1 MGVVIRGAY
10 RAFRKRS
17 WTGAS
22 RRSTLRCFSTGDRV
36 TEQLVRYEVRD
47 HVAEITM
54 CRGPVNAIN
63 LELARGV
70 IDAYKRAREDRDVRA
85 VILTSA
91 MPTVFSAG
99 LDLKIALDYDGQAL
113 RGFIEVFYYEMHEAL
128 YRLGKPVIAAVN
140 GHARAAG
147 VTWAVSCD
155 LIIAAEE
162 AEMGYPEID
171 VGLLPAM
178 HLVHLPRQ
186 AGRHRAAQLLFTGD
200 IVPARTMME
209 WGVVNEVVPRDQVM
223 STARALARRLAAKS
237 PVAMKLLRDAFVRAN
252 DLDYRRA
259 MESVVETMCG
269 LKDARDSREALLAF
283 VEKRDPV
290 FTGS

>member
-1 MGVVIRGAY
+1 MSQPLVNYEIR
-10 RAFRKRS
+10 
-17 WTGAS
+17 
-22 RRSTLRCFSTGDRV
+22 DR
-36 TEQLVRYEVRD
+36 
-47 HVAEITM
+47 VAEITM
-54 CRGPVNAIN
+54 NRAPVNAIN
-63 LELARGV
+63 LELARAV
-70 IDAYKRAREDRDVRA
+70 IDAYRRAREDDEVRA

-99 LDLKIALDYDGQAL
+99 LDLKIALDFDGQAL
-113 RGFIEVFYYEMHEAL
+113 RSFIEVFYYEMHEAL
-128 YRLGKPVIAAVN
+128 YRMGKPVIAAVN

-155 LIIAAEE
+155 IIVAAEE

-186 AGRHRAAQLLFTGD
+186 AGRHRAAELLFTGD
-200 IVPARTMME
+200 IVSARTMHE
-209 WGVVNEVVPRDQVM
+209 LGVVNHVVPRDRVM
-223 STARALARRLAAKS
+223 ETARSLAGRLARKS
-237 PVAMKLLRDAFVRAN
+237 PIAMKLLRDAFVRAN

-259 MESVVETMCG
+259 MESVVETMCS
-269 LKDARDSREALLAF
+269 LKDAKDSREALLAF

-290 FTGS
+290 YGGR

>member
-1 MGVVIRGAY
+1 MQR
-10 RAFRKRS
+10 
-17 WTGAS
+17 
-22 RRSTLRCFSTGDRV
+22 
-36 TEQLVRYEVRD
+36 ELVKYEVRD
-47 HVAEITM
+47 RVAEITM
-54 CRGPVNAIN
+54 NRAPVNAID

-70 IDAYKRAREDRDVRA
+70 IDAYRRAREDDGARA

-91 MPTVFSAG
+91 MPRVFSAG

-113 RGFIEVFYYEMHEAL
+113 RRFIEVFYYEMHEAL
-128 YRLGKPVIAAVN
+128 HRLGKPVIAAVN

-155 LIIAAEE
+155 MIVAAEE

-186 AGRHRAAQLLFTGD
+186 AGRHRAAELLFTGEA
-200 IVPARTMME
+200 VPARTMME
-209 WGVVNEVVPRDQVM
+209 LGVVNHVVPRDRVM
-223 STARALARRLAAKS
+223 EKARDLARRLAQKS
-237 PVAMKLLRDAFVRAN
+237 PIAMKLLRDAFVRAN

-259 MESVVETMCG
+259 IEGVVETMCS
-269 LKDARDSREALLAF
+269 LKDTEDSREALRAF
-283 VEKRDPV
+283 VEKRAAV
-290 FTGS
+290 YRGR

>member
-1 MGVVIRGAY
+1 MH
-10 RAFRKRS
+10 
-17 WTGAS
+17 
-22 RRSTLRCFSTGDRV
+22 
-36 TEQLVRYEVRD
+36 ELVRYEVRD
-47 HVAEITM
+47 GVAEITM
-54 CRGPVNAIN
+54 DRGPVNAIS

-70 IDAYKRAREDRDVRA
+70 IDAYRRAREDDAARA

-91 MPTVFSAG
+91 LPTVFSAG
-99 LDLKIALDYDGQAL
+99 LDLKIALEYDGQAL
-113 RGFIEVFYYEMHEAL
+113 RRFIEVFYYEMHEAL

-155 LIIAAEE
+155 MIVAAEE

-178 HLVHLPRQ
+178 HLVHLPRV
-186 AGRHRAAQLLFTGD
+186 AGRHRAAELLFTGD
-200 IVPARTMME
+200 IVPARTMQE
-209 WGVVNEVVPRDQVM
+209 LGVVNHVVPREQVM
-223 STARALARRLAAKS
+223 DTARALARRLAAKS

-259 MESVVETMCG
+259 MEGVVETMCS
-269 LKDARDSREALLAF
+269 LKDTADSREALRAF
-283 VEKRDPV
+283 VEKREPR
-290 FTGS
+290 FGGR